1 MEDIRG
7 FEIKF
12 FSFGLAVIA
21 LVVGAIF
28 LPYLSPLLMAATFAI
43 VFEPLHRKIMSIF
56 RIGTGLSAFLTVAGI
71 IIIVL
76 VPLSLFAIRVV
87 AEGFNLYTVVA
98 DLGKGVIVSGQ
109 VAEFIH
115 TKLPFIDFGMVMAN
129 AGAFLSRIVDWLF
142 SNIVTV
148 FSGLTVFFANT
159 FIALIALYYFLKD
172 GKRIRAGLLNL
183 MPLSEHYKNEIAEK
197 LVLAVNSVVRGSL
210 VVALIQGVMAT
221 IGFFAFGIPSAA
233 FWGALTVV
241 AALVPVVG
249 TMIIVLP
256 AVVYLAIIGNFF
268 PALGLAVWG
277 IIIVGLIDNFTR
289 PQILKRGV
297 NIHPLAVLLSVLGG
311 LKLFGPVGFIL
322 GPVAVSLLFA
332 LLEIYPHIVLGK
344 QNHSENR

>member
-1 MEDIRG
+1 MDDIHG

-28 LPYLSPLLMAATFAI
+28 LPYLSPLLIAATFAI
-43 VFEPLHRKIMSIF
+43 IFEPLHRKFMAIF
-56 RIGTGLSAFLTVAGI
+56 HVGLGLGAFLVVLAI

-76 VPLSLFAIRVV
+76 VPLSLFAVRVV
-87 AEGFNLYTVVA
+87 AEGFNLYTAVA
-98 DLGKGVIVSGQ
+98 DSGTGVLSGR
-109 VAEFIH
+109 VAEFIR
-115 TKLPFIDFGMVMAN
+115 TRLPFIDFGAVMAN
-129 AGAFLSRIVDWLF
+129 AGTLLGRVVGWFF
-142 SNIVTV
+142 SNIGAV

-159 FIALIALYYFLKD
+159 FIALIAFYYFLKD
-172 GKRIRAGLLNL
+172 GKRIRAVLLNL

-210 VVALIQGVMAT
+210 VVAIIQGAMAT
-221 IGFFAFGIPSAA
+221 VGFFVFGIPSAA
-233 FWGALTVV
+233 FWGSLTVV
-241 AALVPVVG
+241 AALIPVVG
-249 TMIIVLP
+249 TMVIVVP
-256 AVVYLAIIGNFF
+256 AVAYLVIIGNFF
-268 PALGLAVWG
+268 PAFGLALWG
-277 IIIVGLIDNFTR
+277 IVFVGLIDNLTR

-311 LKLFGPVGFIL
+311 LKFFGPVGFIL

-344 QNHSENR
+344 KDHVENR